1 MTLSEF
7 SYYVRKFGP
16 IAVVGFILFLIF
28 YMVIQMIIGSITNRP
43 VQQVYQ
49 PPFGQLPPVEFT
61 HSVDYPPTFSMTID
75 NIEGRPITAT
85 SSANIYFTPAPRTRF
100 GYQQTIGFMARAV
113 GMDPEVNQY
122 SINDLTATY
131 NDGIRTLNIDIQ
143 TFNFDFNLDL
153 TKVPTV
159 FNETYIP
166 DQNTII
172 EEAKSFLRQMNKFSP
187 RMAQGSQNVIYL
199 QYDSATDDFV
209 VAADPLQANV
219 VEVDFFQPDLGPFPL
234 VSPKFYNSHNYVT
247 MIFRQEGPL
256 IINAQ
261 VHNLEPDFATGGV
274 YPIKTGDEA
283 WSELQNRL
291 GTIVSPSKG
300 STDIII
306 RDMFLGYYDSDTY
319 QPYLMPVYVFLGDNG
334 FAAYVSA
341 VSNEYIQA
349 PESAQP
355 TGATTQ

>member
-16 IAVVGFILFLIF
+16 VAVIGFILFIVF
-28 YMVIQMIIGSITNRP
+28 YMIIQLIIGSISNRP
-43 VQQVYQ
+43 VQQIYQ
-49 PPFGQLPPVEFT
+49 PPFGQLPPVTFT
-61 HSVDYPPTFSMTID
+61 HSIEYPPAFTMTID

-85 SSANIYFTPAPRTRF
+85 SSANIYFTPTPRTRF

-113 GMDPEVNQY
+113 GIDPESNQFT
-122 SINDLTATY
+122 INGTSANY
-131 NDGIRTLNIDIQ
+131 NDGIRNLNIDIQ
-143 TFNFDFNLDL
+143 TFNFDFDLDI

-166 DQNTII
+166 DQNTIV

-187 RMAQGSQNVIYL
+187 RIAQGSQNIIYL
-199 QYDSATDDFV
+199 QYDSTTNDFI
-209 VAADPLQANV
+209 VAEDPLQANV

-234 VSPKFYNSHNYVT
+234 VSPTFYNSHNYVT

-256 IINAQ
+256 IIKAQ
-261 VHNLEPDFATGGV
+261 VHTVEPDFATGGV
-274 YPIKTGDEA
+274 YPIKTGDQA

-300 STDIII
+300 TTNIIV
-306 RDMFLGYYDSDTY
+306 RDMFLAYYDSDTY
-319 QPYLMPVYVFLGDNG
+319 QPYLMPVYVFLGDDG

-341 VSNEYIQA
+341 VAPEYIQTS
-349 PESAQP
+349 ESSQP